1 MKFPFVDV
9 IITENGKVIKIRFKN
24 FDTGINNIFT
34 EELINKIFNLEE
46 YYGSKKY
53 RHKINRGELGDA
65 FKAILCIPY
74 AIAINNNNDDKSNKN
89 KYQNL
94 SLSIADF

>member
-1 MKFPFVDV
+1 MDNALDFIEQNAKEFVYMKFPFVDV

-46 YYGSKKY
+46 YYGSKNTDI
-53 RHKINRGELGDA
+53 R
-65 FKAILCIPY
+65 
-74 AIAINNNNDDKSNKN
+74 
-89 KYQNL
+89 
-94 SLSIADF
+94 